1 MKYIFLLKYPVIRS
15 DTGYPVLEISRISG
29 IRPTGPSLIIITC
42 VSRGKSFRFI
52 GQAKVNDTLKIKKKY
67 KYNSIH
73 ITKVYQTIST
83 NKHRIFMLPN
93 RKLEQVKRFVKII

>member
-1 MKYIFLLKYPVIRS
+1 MKYIFLLKYPVIRL

-52 GQAKVNDTLKIKKKY
+52 GQAKVNDTLKIKR
-67 KYNSIH
+67 NTSITAS
-73 ITKVYQTIST
+73 ILPKFIKPFRQTNIEYLCCLIE
-83 NKHRIFMLPN
+83 NWN
-93 RKLEQVKRFVKII
+93 R